1 MGGDKPIGLAIGI
14 VTLAAFILLP
24 ALVVPIFYVFANVYG
39 LITGTD
45 FSSDTMNVAVFL
57 TGLVLIVTLLVVA
70 ALAGVSLVGRAI
82 TPRKRKT

>member
-14 VTLAAFILLP
+14 VTLAAFVLLP
-24 ALVVPIFYVFANVYG
+24 ALVVPIFYLFANVYG

-57 TGLVLIVTLLVVA
+57 TGLVLIVTLLVA
-70 ALAGVSLVGRAI
+70 AAAAGVSLIGRAI